1 MTYASCIFVTLA
13 ATAIYMIVRFYK
25 NLLSDEGYL
34 MFTLPVKAHQL
45 ITSKLIVTVFW
56 ILVSF
61 IAVLLSALIAFGN
74 PEVIATSINRISE
87 AAAELNR
94 AFPGKSFLVLLE
106 LPLVFL
112 LTLVVNLLLI
122 YVSIA
127 FGQLFTKH
135 KIIGSFAAYM
145 IIYTG
150 IQFVM
155 SMIAI
160 PTAILIDKNLIPS
173 LSVPMFV
180 LPVIIVILG
189 LGSAVFYFGTH
200 YIFKKKL
207 NLD

>member
-1 MTYASCIFVTLA
+1 
-13 ATAIYMIVRFYK
+13 MIVRFYK

-56 ILVSF
+56 IIVSF

-74 PEVIATSINRISE
+74 PEVITTSLNRISE

-94 AFPGKSFLVLLE
+94 AFPGKSLLVFLE

-127 FGQLFTKH
+127 LGQLFTKH

-160 PTAILIDKNLIPS
+160 PTAILIDKNLIPT